1 MTTEVDALIL
11 RYLQDL
17 EAELHDL
24 PANRRQELLDE
35 VGEHIAAA
43 RAGLDPETEAGV
55 RTMLERLGDP
65 ADIAAE
71 ARERFGV
78 QPPPPRPATPW
89 LEVIALVLLV
99 IPFVGWVV
107 GVVLVWLSRLWTT
120 RDKLIGTIGGLSW
133 VVAGLGTVMTSAG
146 GSRAVG
152 SAPLGPPETDL
163 LALLN
168 RNSYE
173 KGGFV
178 LHMLRSQ
185 VGEGPFFAALRRYYA
200 AGRDG
205 NAVTDDLRREMEA
218 ASGQQLSWFFDQWL
232 RRPGFVE
239 ANVTWSYDP
248 SSQQVLLDVGQSGRF
263 GAYRFPLTVE
273 LRGADGQSR
282 RATIEVPAT
291 SGARLT
297 LKVATAPLALIADPD
312 VELLGRITVSSRTP
326 GS

>member
-163 LALLN
+163 LALFLFVVPFVVPIVAAI
-168 RNSYE
+168 YL
-173 KGGFV
+173 GF
-178 LHMLRSQ
+178 R
-185 VGEGPFFAALRRYYA
+185 LRR
-200 AGRDG
+200 R
-205 NAVTDDLRREMEA
+205 
-218 ASGQQLSWFFDQWL
+218 
-232 RRPGFVE
+232 
-239 ANVTWSYDP
+239 
-248 SSQQVLLDVGQSGRF
+248 
-263 GAYRFPLTVE
+263 TV
-273 LRGADGQSR
+273 
-282 RATIEVPAT
+282 
-291 SGARLT
+291 
-297 LKVATAPLALIADPD
+297 
-312 VELLGRITVSSRTP
+312 
-326 GS
+326 

>member
-24 PANRRQELLDE
+24 PANRRQELLEE

-163 LALLN
+163 LALFLVVIP
-168 RNSYE
+168 
-173 KGGFV
+173 FV
-178 LHMLRSQ
+178 LPI
-185 VGEGPFFAALRRYYA
+185 VAAIYLGFRLRR
-200 AGRDG
+200 R
-205 NAVTDDLRREMEA
+205 
-218 ASGQQLSWFFDQWL
+218 
-232 RRPGFVE
+232 
-239 ANVTWSYDP
+239 
-248 SSQQVLLDVGQSGRF
+248 
-263 GAYRFPLTVE
+263 TV
-273 LRGADGQSR
+273 
-282 RATIEVPAT
+282 
-291 SGARLT
+291 
-297 LKVATAPLALIADPD
+297 
-312 VELLGRITVSSRTP
+312 
-326 GS
+326 

>member
-1 MTTEVDALIL
+1 MTTEADALVL

-17 EAELHDL
+17 EGELRDL

-43 RAGLDPETEAGV
+43 RAALAPETEAGV

-163 LALLN
+163 LALFLVVIP
-168 RNSYE
+168 
-173 KGGFV
+173 FV
-178 LHMLRSQ
+178 LPI
-185 VGEGPFFAALRRYYA
+185 VAAIYLGFRLRR
-200 AGRDG
+200 R
-205 NAVTDDLRREMEA
+205 
-218 ASGQQLSWFFDQWL
+218 
-232 RRPGFVE
+232 
-239 ANVTWSYDP
+239 
-248 SSQQVLLDVGQSGRF
+248 
-263 GAYRFPLTVE
+263 TV
-273 LRGADGQSR
+273 
-282 RATIEVPAT
+282 
-291 SGARLT
+291 
-297 LKVATAPLALIADPD
+297 
-312 VELLGRITVSSRTP
+312 
-326 GS
+326 

>member
-1 MTTEVDALIL
+1 MTTEADALIL

-35 VGEHIAAA
+35 VGEHITAA

-107 GVVLVWLSRLWTT
+107 GVILVWLSRLWTT

-133 VVAGLGTVMTSAG
+133 VLAGLGTIMTESLHLPVAQS
-146 GSRAVG
+146 GSDSPVG
-152 SAPLGPPETDL
+152 APHPEPTGASPIEVFL
-163 LALLN
+163 FVVP
-168 RNSYE
+168 
-173 KGGFV
+173 FV
-178 LHMLRSQ
+178 LPIVTAIYLGIR
-185 VGEGPFFAALRRYYA
+185 LRR
-200 AGRDG
+200 R
-205 NAVTDDLRREMEA
+205 
-218 ASGQQLSWFFDQWL
+218 
-232 RRPGFVE
+232 
-239 ANVTWSYDP
+239 
-248 SSQQVLLDVGQSGRF
+248 
-263 GAYRFPLTVE
+263 TV
-273 LRGADGQSR
+273 
-282 RATIEVPAT
+282 
-291 SGARLT
+291 
-297 LKVATAPLALIADPD
+297 
-312 VELLGRITVSSRTP
+312 
-326 GS
+326 